1 MAENPYAQFA
11 DHPPSGVTHGT
22 DDGEATTPGFTPPT
36 TPLRGA
42 GLGVRNVIE
51 GVLGGPYDL
60 FARGINATGLLPPIN
75 PLSDNLSNWGLPT
88 PQTPEERRTAA
99 IVEPVAGSL
108 GASGAARLATNA
120 ANPIVSAVSKAV
132 ADQPVTQAVSAGA
145 GAATTEATG
154 DPRLGLAVSMASPFA
169 ITAAN
174 RGARAVE
181 NTAFGGMHP
190 ADAALGD
197 LAISKYKIPINM
209 PDLSDNSIIRIGA
222 DQMGKVPFA
231 GARSSA
237 EAKQQAWQGA
247 IANEMGETGATN
259 FRPHVMDAAKTR
271 IGQTFDDVATR
282 TAIPQQEASTML
294 TDLTKIM
301 PDAELVLD
309 QHLPNIEKQI
319 KEVATIVGR
328 NNGTLPGDAYQ
339 ALTRKGAPL
348 DLLESSTDPN
358 VAHFAGR
365 IRDALDDAFV
375 RSASPADQQA
385 LQQARYQYRIMRT
398 VDQLAAGSRTG
409 DITPDAFMQKV
420 LTASRKFDSPTGG
433 MAYTGGGNI
442 GELARI
448 GKLMRAPPN
457 SGTADRAAVNA
468 AMGAYSGGSMAA
480 GMAHLMDPSVAVM
493 VPSALAANRAVSS
506 YLRSG
511 SLANRLIENAIGTPP
526 TLQNQLMRALQT
538 SGVTGLEAEL
548 QQGKRPPTNQ

>member
-1 MAENPYAQFA
+1 MANFFDKFD
-11 DHPPSGVTHGT
+11 DHPPSGVTHPT
-22 DDGEATTPGFTPPT
+22 DDSDAQTGFVPPT
-36 TPLRGA
+36 GPVRGT

-60 FARGINATGLLPPIN
+60 IARGINATGLLPPIN
-75 PLSDNLSNWGLPT
+75 SLSDNLSNWGLPT
-88 PQTPEERRTAA
+88 PQTPAER
-99 IVEPVAGSL
+99 
-108 GASGAARLATNA
+108 TNA
-120 ANPIVSAVSKAV
+120 AIIEPTASVLGPVAAGRALTTAAKPIVRTIGGAL

-145 GAATTEATG
+145 GGAATEATG
-154 DPRLGLAVSMASPFA
+154 DPRIGLAVSMASPFA

-190 ADAALGD
+190 ADAELGRLALT
-197 LAISKYKIPINM
+197 KYNIPINA
-209 PDLSDNSIIRIGA
+209 PDLSDNSIIRLGA
-222 DQMGKVPFA
+222 DQMGKLPFS
-231 GARSSA
+231 GARPSVA
-237 EAKQQAWQGA
+237 AKQEAWQGA

-259 FRPHVMDAAKTR
+259 FRPDVMAKAKTR
-271 IGQTFDDVATR
+271 IGQAFDDVATR
-282 TAIPQQEASTML
+282 TAIPQQETSTMIS
-294 TDLTKIM
+294 DLAKIM

-319 KEVATIVGR
+319 KEISNIVGR
-328 NNGTLPGDAYQ
+328 NNGTIPGDAYQ
-339 ALTRKGAPL
+339 ALTRTGAPL

-420 LTASRKFDSPTGG
+420 LTASRKFDAPTGG

-457 SGTADRAAVNA
+457 SGTADRAMINA
-468 AMGAYSGGSMAA
+468 AVGAYTGGSAA
-480 GMAHLMDPSVAVM
+480 GGLAHMMDPSFAIG
-493 VPSALAANRAVSS
+493 VPVALAANRAAGS

-526 TLQNQLMRALQT
+526 TLQNQLMRAFQT

-548 QQGKRPPTNQ
+548 QQGKLPPTNR